1 MASQKQMGHRN
12 LTMLI
17 RHYGL
22 WINPGELTQE
32 TLARLGAVKISSN
45 QLHPDPAP
53 TGPFR
58 ETLDYDARYR
68 KVQQFGEAK

>member
-1 MASQKQMGHRN
+1 MASPKQMGHRN

-32 TLARLGAVKISSN
+32 TLGSIGCSQNLVKST
-45 QLHPDPAP
+45 PP
-53 TGPFR
+53 
-58 ETLDYDARYR
+58 
-68 KVQQFGEAK
+68 